1 MASAATQSLNPASV
15 GQSGVGVGQSNLSQV
30 GEAAPGDQSITV
42 KVDVPGAKSFEL
54 AVSTG
59 ELVND
64 LRGYITD
71 REDCCHRTCFS
82 LQYEGVP
89 MDHFAELRSI
99 EGLKDGSV
107 FKVVEEPYTIR
118 EARLHVRHV
127 RDLIKSLDASDA
139 MNGLNGASISY
150 LNTITEGDID
160 PANEADFKEPK
171 HVAKGA
177 QPQFKPL
184 FPDKNLK
191 DSTCIKVLAMS
202 LWNPPPG
209 NRRLNGD
216 LLYLYTVTSEG
227 KSFHLTASPRGFYVN
242 RSDFAKFDP
251 LPAEVSYLSHSLA
264 DLMAQLSPAFK
275 KNWAMINRRRCALHP
290 FERLPTNYQLFSWL
304 APREEHQVDCVRAED
319 AYTAR
324 STEEHIPGQT
334 REWNEELQAV
344 RELPS
349 SSIHERLL
357 RDRAFFKVHSDFV
370 AAATRGAMLVVDGGV
385 LAINPGDEPR
395 SQMFIWSNI
404 FFSLGFD
411 VREHYGDYGG
421 DAAAFVAPLLDLRG
435 VQVFNAADVKGL
447 HTLGTV
453 IVDYK
458 GFRITAQSII
468 PGILEREQE
477 QSVVYGSIDFGKTIV
492 TSSDYDGLLDKVA
505 KATRQQVH
513 QVKDKDGA
521 EATMYTSVETK
532 GIQGNDKRNYVLDL
546 LRTMPPDVNY
556 YDGALSETDL
566 ALFNEKSRQLGFPRP
581 HTHRLAVHRAELM
594 ETFCNSRYLEYWRL
608 AMKSTTDAKKALEK
622 DESLT
627 EEEKKTKFEA
637 ENKELIKRAAEKVG
651 SISETELDIR
661 FNADIFSP
669 TVTHVIDETERNRQK
684 KLIVDVAEFLLN
696 EQIPAFV
703 RECKEGVDI
712 CLDTI
717 SLVDNLDR
725 KSVV

>member
-1 MASAATQSLNPASV
+1 
-15 GQSGVGVGQSNLSQV
+15 
-30 GEAAPGDQSITV
+30 
-42 KVDVPGAKSFEL
+42 
-54 AVSTG
+54 
-59 ELVND
+59 
-64 LRGYITD
+64 
-71 REDCCHRTCFS
+71 
-82 LQYEGVP
+82 

-99 EGLKDGSV
+99 EGLTDNST

-171 HVAKGA
+171 HVQRQQ
-177 QPQFKPL
+177 QPQFCPL
-184 FPDKNLK
+184 FPDKGGDKENKCL
-191 DSTCIKVLAMS
+191 KVLAMS

-216 LLYLYTVTSEG
+216 LMYLYTVTAEG
-227 KSFHLTASPRGFYVN
+227 KSFHITACPKGFYVN
-242 RSDFAKFDP
+242 SCDFAQFDP
-251 LPAEVSYLSHSLA
+251 RPADVPYLSHSLA
-264 DLMAQLSPAFK
+264 DLMSQLSPRFK
-275 KNWAMINRRRCALHP
+275 KNWSLINKRRCALHP

-411 VREHYGDYGG
+411 VREHYGEYGG

-435 VQVFNAADVKGL
+435 VQVYNQADVKGL

-492 TSSDYDGLLDKVA
+492 TSEDYDGLLEKVA
-505 KATRQQVH
+505 KATRQQIH
-513 QVKDKDGA
+513 QVRNKDG
-521 EATMYTSVETK
+521 EEKTMYTSVETK

-556 YDGALSETDL
+556 YEGALADDDVAMFSAE
-566 ALFNEKSRQLGFPRP
+566 SRDMNFPRR
-581 HTHRLAVHRAELM
+581 HTHRLAVHRHELM
-594 ETFCNSRYLEYWRL
+594 ETFCEARYIEYWKM
-608 AMKSTTDAKKALEK
+608 AMKTTTEAKRAIDADDNLS
-622 DESLT
+622 D
-627 EEEKKTKFEA
+627 EEKKTKFEQ
-637 ENKELIKRAAEKVG
+637 ENKELIAKAAAKVG
-651 SISETELDIR
+651 SISEIELDIR
-661 FNADIFSP
+661 FNSDIFSD
-669 TVTHVIDETERNRQK
+669 TVTHVIDETERFSLII
-684 KLIVDVAEFLLN
+684 KLIN
-696 EQIPAFV
+696 I
-703 RECKEGVDI
+703 
-712 CLDTI
+712 
-717 SLVDNLDR
+717 N
-725 KSVV
+725 